1 MTATDSV
8 HGRLKRARTTLSPEQ
23 ALAAALAV
31 AALGFTL
38 LALQEPA
45 AHEAMHNFRHAAGI
59 VCH

>member
-1 MTATDSV
+1 MTATDTV
-8 HGRLKRARTTLSPEQ
+8 HGRLDRARTTTTPTQ
-23 ALAAALAV
+23 ALATALAV
-31 AALGFTL
+31 VALGFTL

>member
-8 HGRLKRARTTLSPEQ
+8 HGRWNHARTTITPAQ
-23 ALAAALAV
+23 ALAAALSI